1 MLRHGRLK
9 ANAAEHKAID
19 DLVAGSRNGPVSV
32 TRRDPREK
40 GPLLAHVGDKTYVIS
55 KTGKVEEA

>member
-9 ANAAEHKAID
+9 ANTAEHAAID
-19 DLVAGSRNGPVSV
+19 DLIRSSHGLPVSV
-32 TRRDPREK
+32 TRRDPGEK

-55 KTGKVEEA
+55 KTGKVKEA